1 MSVSLIS
8 IVTGAIIAT
17 AVIAI
22 SLLTDFPERVVK
34 LTQVE
39 LKPEPSFSHTADSSV
54 AFNPPISQHPA
65 PPERAY
71 TWIWRYIGLPIAILG
86 GVLLTIFFVEFAVLS
101 IQIPGFGSV
110 QEQGFSAI
118 GLFYGIFAFIAVLV
132 IALITRHRVD
142 Q

>member
-8 IVTGAIIAT
+8 IITGAIIAT
-17 AVIAI
+17 AVIVAI
-22 SLLTDFPERVVK
+22 SLLTDFPERVFK

-39 LKPEPSFSHTADSSV
+39 LKPEPSFSHTADSSI
-54 AFNPPISQHPA
+54 AFNPPPISQHPT

-101 IQIPGFGSV
+101 IQI
-110 QEQGFSAI
+110 
-118 GLFYGIFAFIAVLV
+118 
-132 IALITRHRVD
+132 
-142 Q
+142 